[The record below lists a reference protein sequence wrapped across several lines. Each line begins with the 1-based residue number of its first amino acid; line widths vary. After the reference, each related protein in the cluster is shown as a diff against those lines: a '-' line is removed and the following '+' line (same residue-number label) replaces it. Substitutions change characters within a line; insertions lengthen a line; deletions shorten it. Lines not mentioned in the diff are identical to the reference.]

1 MKKLLLL
8 VLVLLAATTRSSAQ
22 AIPPFS
28 SIGSH
33 WSFSLTDEGRSVGDY
48 IVDLRQLGASNAI
61 SGQVRTDNKPGRPL
75 TGRYDRDTHAIAFA
89 ITVESPNG
97 GSARPVLFVGVR
109 NLNDFMSGEMVDAD
123 GHVWSWAGQR
133 PSTRK

>member
-1 MKKLLLL
+1 MKRLLLL

-33 WSFSLTDEGRSVGDY
+33 WSFSLTDEGQSVGRY
-48 IVDLRQLGASNAI
+48 IVDLRQISTSNAI

-75 TGRYDRDTHAIAFA
+75 TGKYDRETHAIAFA

-97 GSARPVLFVGVR
+97 GAARPVLFVGVR

-123 GHVWSWAGQR
+123 GHMWSWTAQR
-133 PSTRK
+133 PYTLK